1 MIASDTARAFS
12 VDCRHPTAQQKGRR
26 SNETCRQEWR
36 HGTQECVRHVA
47 ETIRDLVWDSLGA
60 MERAGSTILMGVGRW
75 AARTFLVL
83 GSFDLAWAGEAPS
96 QPVFVDVTQQAGITW
111 KHFSGESEDRFLIET
126 MGAGVG
132 FLDFDNDGLLD
143 IYLVNGG
150 ETPNGKS
157 KEPVR
162 NALYRNVGAG
172 KFEEVAEAAGVDRVN
187 FYAIGVAVG
196 DFDNDGFPD
205 IFVTGYPACALFRN
219 NGDGTFRDV
228 TREAGVENAGRWG
241 TGAAWFDYDRD
252 GFLDLFVSNYA
263 EFAFDDE
270 QPRCDYRGKRIYCVQ
285 VAYQGQVPVLYHNSG
300 DGTFTDVSADSGVAG
315 LVGRALGVVAIDAD
329 DDGWSDLFV
338 ARDASPDLLLI
349 NQGDGT
355 LKDFGADAEIAYS
368 VDGVARA
375 GMGVDA
381 GDVNGDGRPDFVVT
395 NFNDEYHAL
404 YMNLGRFPYQER
416 TSESGLAQ
424 FTQSFVGW
432 GTRFIDYDNNGR
444 LDLMIVNGHI
454 NEIVEL
460 TRVDVKY
467 REPPLLLRNKGR
479 ARFENIGAAAGSVFR
494 TGHLARG
501 MATGDFDNDGD
512 TDVLFG
518 RLDDTPVL
526 LRNDAGKDSS
536 WIGVQLQGK
545 ASNRDAV
552 GAKVAARMRDTTL
565 VRWVKGGSSY
575 ASSHDLRLVFGF
587 GDIETPAAVEL
598 EIRWPG
604 GGEQTVSGLEP
615 GRYHRIVEGVAPDRH
630 PD

>member
-1 MIASDTARAFS
+1 MDGVPQTRNAS
-12 VDCRHPTAQQKGRR
+12 QGRR
-26 SNETCRQEWR
+26 S
-36 HGTQECVRHVA
+36 
-47 ETIRDLVWDSLGA
+47 L
-60 MERAGSTILMGVGRW
+60 RALRYAV
-75 AARTFLVL
+75 VV
-83 GSFDLAWAGEAPS
+83 GSFHLAWAPGLHS

-111 KHFSGESEDRFLIET
+111 THFSGQSEDRFLIET

-150 ETPNGKS
+150 ETPKGKS

-162 NALYRNVGAG
+162 NALYRNVGEG
-172 KFEEVAEAAGVDRVN
+172 KFEEVAEAAGVDRVS

-196 DFDNDGFPD
+196 DFTNDGFPD
-205 IFVTGYPACALFRN
+205 IFVTGYPGCALYRN
-219 NGDGTFRDV
+219 KGDGTFRDV
-228 TREAGVENAGRWG
+228 TQEAGVANAGRWG

-270 QPRCDYRGKRIYCVQ
+270 QPRCDYRDKRIYCVQ
-285 VAYQGQVPVLYHNSG
+285 TAYQGQGPVLYHNDG

-329 DDGWSDLFV
+329 DDGWSDLFM

-355 LKDFGADAEIAYS
+355 FKDFGAEAEIAYS

-404 YMNLGRFPYQER
+404 YTNPGRFPYQER
-416 TSESGLAQ
+416 TLESRLGE
-424 FTQSFVGW
+424 FTQSYVGW
-432 GTRFIDYDNNGR
+432 GARFIDYDNNGH

-454 NEIVEL
+454 NEVVEL

-479 ARFENIGAAAGSVFR
+479 ARFENVGTAAGSVFR
-494 TGHLARG
+494 IGHLARG

-526 LRNDAGKDSS
+526 LRNDVGQDAS
-536 WIGVQLQGK
+536 WIGVQLQGEK
-545 ASNRDAV
+545 SNQDAV
-552 GAKVAARMRDTTL
+552 GAKVTARMEDKA
-565 VRWVKGGSSY
+565 VVQWVKGGSSY
-575 ASSHDLRLVFGF
+575 ASSHDPRLIFGF
-587 GDIETPAAVEL
+587 GEVETPRPVDL
-598 EIRWPG
+598 DIHWPG
-604 GGEQTVSGLEP
+604 GGEQMVSGLEL
-615 GRYHRIVEGVAPDRH
+615 GRYYRIVEGAAWERH
-630 PD
+630 QE

>member
-1 MIASDTARAFS
+1 MVDGVRTTRNASA
-12 VDCRHPTAQQKGRR
+12 GRR
-26 SNETCRQEWR
+26 S
-36 HGTQECVRHVA
+36 
-47 ETIRDLVWDSLGA
+47 L
-60 MERAGSTILMGVGRW
+60 RALRY
-75 AARTFLVL
+75 AAVICGFH
-83 GSFDLAWAGEAPS
+83 LAWGPDLRS
-96 QPVFVDVTQQAGITW
+96 QPVFADVTRQAGITW
-111 KHFSGESEDRFLIET
+111 KHFSGESDDRFLIET

-143 IYLVNGG
+143 TYLVNGG
-150 ETPNGKS
+150 ETPKGKS
-157 KEPVR
+157 EAPVR
-162 NALYRNVGAG
+162 NALYRNLGDG

-187 FYAIGVAVG
+187 SYAMGVAVA
-196 DFDNDGFPD
+196 DFANDGFPD

-228 TREAGVENAGRWG
+228 TQQAGVANAGRWG
-241 TGAAWFDYDRD
+241 AGAAWFDYDRD

-285 VAYQGQVPVLYHNSG
+285 TAYQGQAPVLYHNNG
-300 DGTFTDVSADSGVAG
+300 DGTFTDVSADSGVG
-315 LVGRALGVVAIDAD
+315 SLVGRALGVVAIDAD

-338 ARDASPDLLLI
+338 ARDASPGLLLI

-355 LKDFGADAEIAYS
+355 FKDFGAEAEIAYS

-404 YMNLGRFPYQER
+404 YTNPGRFPYQER
-416 TSESGLAQ
+416 TSESRLAEI
-424 FTQSFVGW
+424 TQSYVGW

-444 LDLMIVNGHI
+444 LDLIIVNGHI
-454 NEIVEL
+454 NEAVEL
-460 TRVDVKY
+460 IRVDVTY
-467 REPPLLLRNKGR
+467 REPPLLLGNQGG
-479 ARFENIGAAAGSVFR
+479 ARFENLGPAAGAVFR

-501 MATGDFDNDGD
+501 LATGDFDNDGD

-526 LRNDAGKDSS
+526 LRNDAGQDSS
-536 WIGVQLQGK
+536 WVGVRLQGK
-545 ASNRDAV
+545 QSNRDAV
-552 GAKVAARMRDTTL
+552 GARVTARMGGKTL

-575 ASSHDLRLVFGF
+575 ASSHDLRLLFGF
-587 GDIETPAAVEL
+587 GDVETPAAVDL

-604 GGEQTVSGLEP
+604 GGEQTLSGLEL
-615 GRYHRIVEGVAPDRH
+615 GRYHRIVEGNNRDRH
-630 PD
+630 PE